1 MEGSTDYINAVVVEV
16 SKPAIIFC
24 ARTTWQDFLLG
35 TECDFF
41 ALLQGINKRENY
53 ILTQS
58 PLKETVEDL
67 WNLVKDYNSST
78 IVMLNQIPTD
88 QVQTISSFSTRD
100 I

>member
-58 PLKETVEDL
+58 PLKETVADL
-67 WNLVKDYNSST
+67 WRLVNDYNSST
-78 IVMLNQIPTD
+78 LVMLNQIPTD
-88 QVQTISSFSTRD
+88 QV
-100 I
+100 